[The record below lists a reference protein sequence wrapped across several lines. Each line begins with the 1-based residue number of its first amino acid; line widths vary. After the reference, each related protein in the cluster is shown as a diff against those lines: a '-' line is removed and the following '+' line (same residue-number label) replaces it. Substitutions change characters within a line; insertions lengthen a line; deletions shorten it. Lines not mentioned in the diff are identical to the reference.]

1 MDNTNRYI
9 HIGPVHIQGSPGR
22 PLIMLQTDTL
32 AELRAFQA
40 MFPSED
46 LNNIL
51 NRAIVE
57 VLNNRAEELARD
69 ESIRSLEIVGEQL

>member
-9 HIGPVHIQGSPGR
+9 HVGPVHIQGSPGR

-32 AELRAFQA
+32 AELRAFQS

-46 LNNIL
+46 LNSIL
-51 NRAIVE
+51 NRAIVDA
-57 VLNNRAEELARD
+57 LNNRAEELAKR
-69 ESIRSLEIVGEQL
+69 EAIVSLEIVGEQL